1 MLKTV
6 DQTRSQSKSVAHPV
20 FPGGVSRALTKV
32 ARELCHGC
40 AMKGRSCRSSPSKS
54 QKDYC
59 SGNML
64 GGFRQL
70 ISTTYGMHTHTIT
83 HTLNIRIYII
93 YNYVHIIY
101 VYIFIY
107 IYIYT
112 YIFLEYGETTS
123 LSSISRG

>member
-1 MLKTV
+1 MGQNVFFFQTTTRPISDLDDIVLKTV

-32 ARELCHGC
+32 ARERCHGC
-40 AMKGRSCRSSPSKS
+40 AIKGRSCRSSPSKS

-70 ISTTYGMHTHTIT
+70 ISTTYGNDI
-83 HTLNIRIYII
+83 
-93 YNYVHIIY
+93 
-101 VYIFIY
+101 
-107 IYIYT
+107 
-112 YIFLEYGETTS
+112 
-123 LSSISRG
+123 